1 MIFNVGYLILVTALI
16 LSVVGIVTGFL
27 GGRTRNTRLAATSF
41 NAVYAV
47 AALVG
52 MSAALLWYA
61 LLTDKF
67 ELSYVWNHSERALPV
82 FYKFSALWGGQA
94 GSLLFWVL
102 ILSVF
107 SVAVAITQR
116 NKLQVMMPY
125 VNATMLST
133 SAFFLTLLVFA
144 ANPFKQIGFVPD
156 DGQGLNPLLQN
167 YWMVIH
173 PVMLYLGYVGMAVPF
188 AFAVGALAS
197 KRVGNEW
204 VRVVRRWTL
213 IPWMFLSA
221 GIIMG
226 SQWAYLEL
234 GWGGYWAWDP
244 VENASLIPW
253 LTATAFLHSIII
265 QERRGS
271 LKVWNMVLIW
281 ATYFLVILGTFFTRS
296 GVLQSV
302 HSFAQ
307 SNVGPFFLV
316 FLSSILLGFVLLL
329 FSRLPLLRSET
340 EIESLSSREAWF
352 VGNNWLFTSMAF
364 ATLWGTMFPLF
375 SEVFTGEQISVA
387 APWFNKVNGPLFLVL
402 LLMMGVGP
410 LLGWRRTSL
419 SALRTQFFWPV
430 LSTGAFAVAFFVWLR
445 PGAFP
450 LVGASL
456 CWFVVA
462 TVVQEYWRGMLAR
475 RSATGENPLLALVNL
490 ARRNGQRYGGYLV
503 HVAIVMIGVA
513 IIGNEFYLSTTHVTL
528 ARGESASLAGYS
540 FTYAGLESNRQSN
553 RTEIV
558 ANLLVTREATGETIG
573 LVSPQRNLYDKNPD
587 MVTSEVGL
595 RMLPSEDIYVVLNGW
610 EGDAGDIATFTL
622 FINPLTMWGWVGG
635 VLLILGT
642 LLALWPMPQRKEVTV
657 TAPGGALPA
666 GAGD

>member
-1 MIFNVGYLILVTALI
+1 MIFNLGYLMLVTALV
-16 LSVVGIVTGFL
+16 LAAFGMVAGFL
-27 GGRTRNTRLAATSF
+27 GGAKRLAGGAAASF

-47 AALVG
+47 AALVIG
-52 MSAALLWYA
+52 CTLILWYG
-61 LLTDKF
+61 LTGDHF
-67 ELSYVWNHSERALPV
+67 EVAYVWNHSERALPL
-82 FYKFSALWGGQA
+82 FYKFAALWGGQD
-94 GSLLFWVL
+94 GSLLFWALVL
-102 ILSVF
+102 SLYSL
-107 SVAVAITQR
+107 AVVIFFRHRHTS
-116 NKLQVMMPY
+116 LMPY
-125 VNATMLST
+125 VNSVLLGT
-133 SAFFLTLLVFA
+133 SLFFLVLMVFA
-144 ANPFKQIGFVPD
+144 ENPFEQYGFAPP

-188 AFAVGALAS
+188 AFAVASLLS
-197 KRVGNEW
+197 KRLGNEW
-204 VRVVRRWTL
+204 VRTVRRWTL
-213 IPWMFLSA
+213 VPWMFLSA

-430 LSTGAFAVAFFVWLR
+430 LSTAAFAVVFYIWLR

-462 TVVQEYWRGMLAR
+462 TVVQEYWRGMQAR
-475 RSATGENPLLALVNL
+475 RTATGENPLLALVNL

-528 ARGESASLAGYS
+528 ARGESASLAGYT
-540 FTYAGLESNRQSN
+540 FTFAGLESNRESN

-558 ANLLVTREATGETIG
+558 ANLLVTRDATGETIG

-610 EGDAGDIATFTL
+610 EGDAGDVATFTL

-635 VLLILGT
+635 VVLILGT